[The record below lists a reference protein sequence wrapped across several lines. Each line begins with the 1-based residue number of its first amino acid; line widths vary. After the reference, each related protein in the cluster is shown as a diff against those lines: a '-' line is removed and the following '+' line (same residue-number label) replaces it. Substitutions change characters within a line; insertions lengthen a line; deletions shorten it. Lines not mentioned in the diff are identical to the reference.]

1 MSAWHLRPLGIF
13 ELQYRG
19 SSCFQPSSPGQK
31 GPPNRTQRCPAD
43 GVTAQ
48 LCGWVRGLKLGKKNG
63 LKIGWSHRGFEGN
76 GGQKLLQHHEE
87 FPFVFVSTSSEISK
101 QSGEDLRLL
110 CKESLF
116 FNLKGASYSFERHWS
131 FLALSPLKASKIPS
145 LQPLPV
151 IPFFSLLGL
160 HTKTPLNPL
169 EDMYTVHC
177 ISLLSLSLYAYVSIY
192 TYIYTYIYI
201 LYMYCKYLYV
211 VLYVVLYVYI

>member
-1 MSAWHLRPLGIF
+1 MPCRWRYSASFAAG
-13 ELQYRG
+13 
-19 SSCFQPSSPGQK
+19 
-31 GPPNRTQRCPAD
+31 
-43 GVTAQ
+43 
-48 LCGWVRGLKLGKKNG
+48 VRGLKLGKKNG

-116 FNLKGASYSFERHWS
+116 FNLKGASYRFERHWS

-160 HTKTPLNPL
+160 HTKTSVESIGGHVYCTL
-169 EDMYTVHC
+169 Y
-177 ISLLSLSLYAYVSIY
+177 IASFSLSLSMHMYLYIRI
-192 TYIYTYIYI
+192 YIYIYIYI